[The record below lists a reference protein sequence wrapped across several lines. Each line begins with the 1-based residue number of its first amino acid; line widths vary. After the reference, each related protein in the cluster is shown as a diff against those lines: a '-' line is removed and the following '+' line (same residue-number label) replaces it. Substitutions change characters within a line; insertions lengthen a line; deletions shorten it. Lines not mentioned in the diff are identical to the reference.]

1 MAGPRRLNGAL
12 LLAVLLLTPACA
24 AIVAGDGFDAEDRLV
39 RATPSSSSGR
49 VPSSKRPPSF
59 EFSDLPARSLRRT
72 PSQDSAFTGTAEQ
85 SDDHLDASR
94 AEDELDASRDEDEP
108 VSSESDAHFE
118 KTLAA
123 QIEKALDKE
132 FDRADE
138 EQSGV
143 LGEGAGR
150 SFNETKAAGQLE
162 TVVRV
167 SRTGGGVVHEVVERD
182 GDLGGGFRDGRGNA
196 TGAEDRRSES
206 LFERLESSAKNIDRA
221 LGGKEVDEDVERLVD
236 SRDNEF
242 VISNPK
248 SGTMELQQDLRLISD
263 LVIILVASAAGAMV
277 FTLMGQPLITGYLIA
292 GSLVGPGGFGLVVEL
307 VQVET
312 LAQFGI
318 IFLLFALGVEFSFAQ
333 LRHVQSVAVF
343 GGSMQIALMM
353 LVCGV
358 ISDFT
363 GAPSKEGVFV
373 GAFLSMSSTAVVI
386 KCLAER
392 GAAQTTHGQITIGT
406 LILQDCT
413 VGLLFA
419 LLPVLGGTNGVGEGV
434 VAMLRVGVLMCAFFA
449 AAVGLSKSLVGRLF
463 RAVSARG
470 VEPEL
475 YQMVAIAFCLV
486 VAWSSEKLGLSIEL
500 GAFVAGVMVSAT
512 PFAEQTLKH
521 VEPVRNV
528 FAALFVASIG
538 MIMNPFFLWVHLDV
552 LVATLFVVIAFK
564 CSLITLVVRSFGY
577 STRTSFTVG
586 VSLAQVGEFS
596 FVLLSRASNL
606 GLVQRK
612 LYLLLLGTTALS
624 LVVTPVMFRCTPY
637 LLRFAFLA
645 RWIKREEEDAVELQ
659 GRGPPASPKV

>member
-1 MAGPRRLNGAL
+1 M
-12 LLAVLLLTPACA
+12 LAVLLLTPACVA
-24 AIVAGDGFDAEDRLV
+24 VVAGDGFDAEDRPV
-39 RATPSSSSGR
+39 RATPSSPSAR
-49 VPSSKRPPSF
+49 VPSSRRPRSF
-59 EFSDLPARSLRRT
+59 ESSDPLLRSVRRT
-72 PSQDSAFTGTAEQ
+72 PSQDADFAGVAERG
-85 SDDHLDASR
+85 DDLLDASR
-94 AEDELDASRDEDEP
+94 AEDGPPAS
-108 VSSESDAHFE
+108 SSASDAHFE

-123 QIEKALDKE
+123 QFEKALDKE

-167 SRTGGGVVHEVVERD
+167 SRTSGGVAREVVERD
-182 GDLGGGFRDGRGNA
+182 DDLGVDVGGRGNA
-196 TGAEDRRSES
+196 TTTDEDRRSDARHHSES
-206 LFERLESSAKNIDRA
+206 IFERLESTAKDIDRA
-221 LGGKEVDEDVERLVD
+221 FGGKDSDGDVERLVD

-277 FTLMGQPLITGYLIA
+277 FTLLGQPLITGYLIA

-343 GGSMQIALMM
+343 GGAMQIALMM

-392 GAAQTTHGQITIGT
+392 GGSQTTHGQITIGT

-434 VAMLRVGVLMCAFFA
+434 VAMLRVGVFMCLFFA
-449 AAVGLSKSLVGRLF
+449 AAVGLSKSLVPRLF

-475 YQMVAIAFCLV
+475 YQMVAIAFCLL

-512 PFAEQTLKH
+512 PFAEQTLRH

-552 LVATLFVVIAFK
+552 LVATLLIVIVFK
-564 CSLITLVVRSFGY
+564 CSLITLVVRAFGY

-659 GRGPPASPKV
+659 GRAPPASPKV

>member
-333 LRHVQSVAVF
+333 LR
-343 GGSMQIALMM
+343 
-353 LVCGV
+353 
-358 ISDFT
+358 
-363 GAPSKEGVFV
+363 EGK
-373 GAFLSMSSTAVVI
+373 LD
-386 KCLAER
+386 AER
-392 GAAQTTHGQITIGT
+392 EEQEDDPELRERLHLHEFHDEPEAAGPDERAGDEVPGDQRLAHQREHHRARRGRDQNDHQVADQTQV
-406 LILQDCT
+406 LLQLHSARLW
-413 VGLLFA
+413 VGDDKLVVTGVHQA
-419 LLPVLGGTNGVGEGV
+419 LDVF
-434 VAMLRVGVLMCAFFA
+434 LRVLTPE
-449 AAVGLSKSLVGRLF
+449 
-463 RAVSARG
+463 RAVDILRPRFQS
-470 VEPEL
+470 L
-475 YQMVAIAFCLV
+475 
-486 VAWSSEKLGLSIEL
+486 EKRLLM
-500 GAFVAGVMVSAT
+500 AVFVAGGVPTPVIEAT
-512 PFAEQTLKH
+512 AEIAVPLYH
-521 VEPVRNV
+521 LVRDDPVRP
-528 FAALFVASIG
+528 ADAHDRLQLTGS
-538 MIMNPFFLWVHLDV
+538 
-552 LVATLFVVIAFK
+552 
-564 CSLITLVVRSFGY
+564 
-577 STRTSFTVG
+577 
-586 VSLAQVGEFS
+586 
-596 FVLLSRASNL
+596 L
-606 GLVQRK
+606 GLVERPACALAQDTA
-612 LYLLLLGTTALS
+612 LLLIRL
-624 LVVTPVMFRCTPY
+624 
-637 LLRFAFLA
+637 
-645 RWIKREEEDAVELQ
+645 VELFVQ
-659 GRGPPASPKV
+659 RLFYLRRDRLLEVRVRLRGHGRVVRAQSDQSVIALFRGAGETRILRPRSTKGTRRRVRELERQRSFRRGNAFRRRRWGGTHQAVLGVDLASGDASDVRGGQQQHREHEHPAQTA